1 MSEPVAIP
9 ADLERPDRV
18 LAGLTA
24 RQVLIVAS
32 TALLL
37 YGAWL
42 AARPYLPL
50 WVFAVGGVP
59 VGLGGIGLAWFRR
72 DGIGMDRLTAAVLAY
87 RLRPRRLL
95 GARPPTLLPVPD
107 WITERATAGPTGWAH
122 PEDAR
127 LMAAMAGRTG
137 ALRLPARSVTDLDT
151 GDGGG
156 VGVLDLGGHGSAVL
170 AVAAGVAFELRE
182 PGEQQGLVD
191 GFARMLLAVDG
202 PVQIVVRRVRLDLRP
217 ALAELAEAT
226 PALPAPALRQAA
238 AAHYAWLA
246 ELAALEAPLTRQVV
260 LVLRDTATGGT
271 HAAAVGD
278 RLLSR
283 LADAQRALGSAGIT
297 LTGLSAGEADEVLAG
312 AVDPGRDTPALPV
325 RPVGGQN
332 VPQLGGCWPP
342 DVASA
347 AERGW
352 AA

>member
-24 RQVLIVAS
+24 RQVLILAS

-37 YGAWL
+37 YCIWL
-42 AARPYLPL
+42 GTRPYLPL
-50 WVFAVGGVP
+50 WAFAVGGVP

-87 RLRPRRLL
+87 RIQPRRLL
-95 GARPPTLLPVPD
+95 GARPPAPLAVPD
-107 WITERATAGPTGWAH
+107 WVAERVTAAPTGWAH
-122 PEDAR
+122 PDDAR
-127 LMAAMAGRTG
+127 LMVAMAGRTG

-151 GDGGG
+151 SDGGG

-170 AVAAGVAFELRE
+170 AVAGGVAFELRE
-182 PGEQQGLVD
+182 PGEQQSLVD
-191 GFARMLLAVDG
+191 GFARMLLAADG
-202 PVQIVVRRVRLDLRP
+202 PVQIVVRRIRLDLRP

-246 ELAALEAPLTRQVV
+246 ELAVLEAPLTRQVV
-260 LVLRDTATGGT
+260 LVLCDTATSGT
-271 HAAAVGD
+271 QASAAAD

-297 LTGLSAGEADEVLAG
+297 LTGLSADEADEVLAN
-312 AVDPGRDTPALPV
+312 AVDPSRDTPAVPT
-325 RPVGGQN
+325 RPIGEQN
-332 VPQLGGCWPP
+332 MPYLGIE
-342 DVASA
+342 A
-347 AERGW
+347 AGRGW
-352 AA
+352 AT